1 MLLKT
6 LTAGAVSGTDT
17 LTVKGFIIGGVLIT
31 TDGTNAASVT
41 IRRNDASGKILFQ
54 ISTKTP
60 IFVSGPFST
69 EETSTIYISVS
80 GTGGAAQIYEWIT

>member
-31 TDGTNAASVT
+31 TDGTNAAAVT
-41 IRRNDASGKILFQ
+41 IRRDDASGKILFQ

-60 IFVSGPFST
+60 IFASGPFST
-69 EETSTIYISVS
+69 EETSRIYLSVT